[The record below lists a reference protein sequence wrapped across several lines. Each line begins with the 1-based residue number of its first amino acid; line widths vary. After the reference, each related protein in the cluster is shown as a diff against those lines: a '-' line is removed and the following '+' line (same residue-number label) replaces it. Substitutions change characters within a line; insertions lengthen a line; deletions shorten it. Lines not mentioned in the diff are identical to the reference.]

1 MTGAGMGGFAPED
14 QRSRISDSEV
24 QGAEGRGALLSEKN
38 S

>member
-1 MTGAGMGGFAPED
+1 MTGAGMGGLAPED
-14 QRSRISDSEV
+14 QRSNTFDSEV